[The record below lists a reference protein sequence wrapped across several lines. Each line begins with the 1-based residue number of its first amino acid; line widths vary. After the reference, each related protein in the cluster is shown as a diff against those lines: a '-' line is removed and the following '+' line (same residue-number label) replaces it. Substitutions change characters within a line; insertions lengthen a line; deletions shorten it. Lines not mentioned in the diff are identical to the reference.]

1 MKKSHRDHTKR
12 IALTLLPRKADA
24 PKGKPRGKDSLLKV
38 MKKYLKTESLF
49 VADEWTATPPA
60 VNAAGSTMKG
70 TCNHSAHWRDPV
82 TGIHSNDAESEFA
95 RFKLFIRVKYDFMRA
110 TNSRDKKIQD
120 RALELK
126 LAEYVFYT
134 NVGREMKHVM
144 QAFAY
149 MGGVSGTR
157 WSF

>member
-1 MKKSHRDHTKR
+1 MVRKSQGKGV
-12 IALTLLPRKADA
+12 ACTLRPRKAEA
-24 PKGKPRGKDSLLKV
+24 PECKPRGKASLLKV
-38 MKKYLKTESLF
+38 MQKHLKKNSLF

-70 TCNHSAHWRDPV
+70 TSNHSQSWRNPV
-82 TGIHSNDAESEFA
+82 TSVHSNDVESEFA
-95 RFKLFIRVKYDFMRA
+95 RFKLFIRVEYDHMRA
-110 TNSRDKKIQD
+110 TNSTDYHTKD

-134 NVGREMKHVM
+134 NVGRDMKHIM
-144 QAFAY
+144 SAFAY
-149 MGGVSGTR
+149 MGGVSGAR